1 MLRLSV
7 RRLPNLNYND
17 MKIKVIK
24 VGGKLIENTEVLAAL
39 CDQLATL
46 DEAFVLVH
54 GGGVMGSHLAQ
65 KLGVEVKMHE
75 GRRITDAAT
84 LDIAVMAY
92 AGLANKR
99 VVAALQARGLNACGL
114 SGCDMAIV
122 KSKRRPVKDID
133 WGFVGD
139 VDKADGAV
147 LAMLVEK
154 GITPVVSPIT
164 FSVEGDLLNT
174 NADSVASAV
183 AMGLADYMD
192 VELVFTLDKVGVL
205 LDVDDP
211 SSLIPTITPELYAEL
226 KADEKIHS
234 GMIPK
239 IDNAYKTIEAGVQSV
254 RITSPDNL
262 TGGTLVIKQ

>member
-1 MLRLSV
+1 
-7 RRLPNLNYND
+7 

-24 VGGKLIENTEVLAAL
+24 IGGKLIENAEILASL
-39 CDQLATL
+39 CDHLASL
-46 DEAFVLVH
+46 GEAFVLVH
-54 GGGVMGSHLAQ
+54 GGGVMGSQLAT

-99 VVAALQARGLNACGL
+99 VVAALQARGVNACGL
-114 SGCDMAIV
+114 SGCDMAVV
-122 KSKRRPVKDID
+122 KSHRRPVTDID

-139 VDKADGAV
+139 VDEVNADV
-147 LAMLVEK
+147 LALLLDN
-154 GITPVVSPIT
+154 GAIPVVSPIT
-164 FSVEGDLLNT
+164 FSPNGDLLNT

-183 AMGLADYMD
+183 AMGLATKYE
-192 VELVFTLDKVGVL
+192 VELVFTLDKAGVL
-205 LDVDDP
+205 LDVNDDN
-211 SSLIPTITPELYAEL
+211 SLIPTITPALYADLRAE
-226 KADEKIHS
+226 EKIHS

-239 IDNAYKTIEAGVQSV
+239 IDNAYKTIEAGVSSV

-262 TGGTLVIKQ
+262 TGGTVVIK